1 MEIKQKNT
9 AELLELT
16 VDNKLTFE
24 KRIKKPFRSAG
35 NQLNA
40 LFRLKLS
47 KNFFKKF
54 DRSFVYSNFNL
65 CPLVWHFWKTKVL
78 QKIENIQ
85 KRALR
90 NLHDESAS
98 DCRGVLRALSNI

>member
-16 VDNKLTFE
+16 VDDKLTFE

-47 KNFFKKF
+47 KKFFKKF
-54 DRSFVYSNFNL
+54 YRKLCLFKLQPLSISVALLENKSITKNRKYS
-65 CPLVWHFWKTKVL
+65 KTSSPQL
-78 QKIENIQ
+78 
-85 KRALR
+85 A
-90 NLHDESAS
+90 
-98 DCRGVLRALSNI
+98 